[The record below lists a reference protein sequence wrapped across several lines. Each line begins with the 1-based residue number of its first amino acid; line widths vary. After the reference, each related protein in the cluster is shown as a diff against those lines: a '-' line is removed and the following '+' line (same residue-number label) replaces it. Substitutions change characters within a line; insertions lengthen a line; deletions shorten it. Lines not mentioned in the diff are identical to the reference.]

1 LENVPCAA
9 TAKNDCEIPFD
20 YLRNTPCRPYIIF
33 PAVRGG
39 AFLEQLL
46 EFSELL
52 LIQAAGTT

>member
-1 LENVPCAA
+1 MPYAA
-9 TAKNDCEIPFD
+9 TAKTDCEIPFD
-20 YLRNTPCRPYIIF
+20 YLPNTPCRPYIVF

-39 AFLEQLL
+39 AFLEQFF